1 MRVLWCFPTSACIY
15 FLSSPNCIY
24 SNLLRDVLFLRT
36 SLCYSVFYVGISAWN
51 QSLYIYK
58 NTDIRKRLCLIEV
71 VCHHAGVGSI
81 PARSMWDSLWPR
93 GITLFPAKF
102 FITQWYIPLATNVWT
117 NTWISSNH
125 FTCCLSLNECNFQ
138 AFQFPT
144 IHT

>member
-1 MRVLWCFPTSACIY
+1 MCNSALSLPSALDGIGWSTSHTATLAPWKTVTHCIGGWVGLRDGLDGCGKSHIWIQMRVLWCFRTSACIY

-58 NTDIRKRLCLIEV
+58 NTDIPKRLCLIEG

-81 PARSMWDSLWPR
+81 PARYMWPS
-93 GITLFPAKF
+93 GK
-102 FITQWYIPLATNVWT
+102 
-117 NTWISSNH
+117 
-125 FTCCLSLNECNFQ
+125 
-138 AFQFPT
+138 
-144 IHT
+144 